1 MPDHAHDVA
10 RQRLVEE
17 LGQLDL
23 LNLWAGGVFDEDSG
37 TAGGVQRVDLTGR
50 VLSGC
55 RDSCVSEKVTVAH
68 QGDRINNGLGGGV
81 VRR

>member
-1 MPDHAHDVA
+1 VPDHAHDVA

-55 RDSCVSEKVTVAH
+55 
-68 QGDRINNGLGGGV
+68 
-81 VRR
+81 